1 MGILD
6 GRDEMGVD
14 GRGRHLFGWANES
27 IEMIFTWLALII
39 V

>member
-6 GRDEMGVD
+6 WRGEMGVD

-27 IEMIFTWLALII
+27 IEMIFTWRALII